1 MMQFKNFYLISSQR
15 IWVFIK
21 LMLKQHYRPFK
32 VICYIFIFHN
42 KVNDIS
48 VTKFSCDFLLFSFF
62 VHPLFCDFK
71 IFYCYREWHLNCSY
85 KVMMTRKK
93 LSRRTFAIG
102 LLAAGVCE
110 AATPIIDLNARK
122 LPLINSGSNSNFF
135 PNTAKKNFGDLDSLY
150 FDPEPELSGATGK
163 FLSYN
168 ENSFYRP
175 QKRFSL
181 NLRNA
186 NTSETYSYRIKSAF
200 FDNELNYDVLDYFFR
215 DWRENKTIQMD
226 RGVIKN
232 FLKIC
237 EALLGADRE
246 LAVDVTS
253 GYRTQKTNEKLR
265 QNSSRVAKNSMHLV
279 GRAIDFKVK
288 NRSIGNLEKV
298 AKKLTPG
305 GLGVYSGFIHIDTGP
320 HRRWKT

>member
-1 MMQFKNFYLISSQR
+1 
-15 IWVFIK
+15 
-21 LMLKQHYRPFK
+21 
-32 VICYIFIFHN
+32 
-42 KVNDIS
+42 
-48 VTKFSCDFLLFSFF
+48 
-62 VHPLFCDFK
+62 
-71 IFYCYREWHLNCSY
+71 
-85 KVMMTRKK
+85 MTRKK

-102 LLAAGVCE
+102 LLTAGVCE
-110 AATPIIDLNARK
+110 AATPIIDLNALK

-135 PNTAKKNFGDLDSLY
+135 PNSAKKNFGDLDSLY
-150 FDPEPELSGATGK
+150 FDPEPELSGATDK
-163 FLSYN
+163 FLNYN

-200 FDNELNYDVLDYFFR
+200 FDNELNYDVLDHFFR

-237 EALLGADRE
+237 EALLGADRD
-246 LAVDVTS
+246 LSVDVTS

-298 AKKLTPG
+298 AKELTPG
-305 GLGVYSGFIHIDTGP
+305 GLGVYAGFIHIDTGP